1 MRKKIT
7 SKTLEKMLL
16 DCSIRQRIANIDF
29 GTYFPVRSRSANPTN
44 PFAQAK
50 ANPGLPV
57 AFEILTE
64 PPLSG
69 SVVWESTAK
78 FPIQPARLKTED
90 FWLEPE
96 SQLTTLG
103 AAGLPDEDDRS
114 ARENEF
120 DASEDLDPKQLDGE
134 FRFSLDSQ
142 EFKVFDI
149 QTTPPDGS
157 RPSIDVVQPNGKIN
171 FDGKRGKENLSNP
184 DSTLQGRVVKTSKGG
199 PRRRDPKP
207 SQSKGPSDDQP
218 SGLPG
223 ANLFMGWNADEV
235 STADDTSFS
244 TAKYAP
250 SKDDG
255 LTPQQVLY
263 VQLIIEC
270 YESYKE
276 RWYRDYGEDACQVGI
291 FSVVKYVQ
299 KKVPSEYKP
308 TFRKS
313 LVEAITDEE
322 FTALSRIL
330 RTRINSRRIDL
341 IRKGLAS
348 GDRVLD
354 HTSLNT
360 SMSGDNDG
368 YSLASTIVG
377 RELTPDQALLIKEEI
392 EFNDERLRRAVEQLP
407 DRQRRALELR
417 YEPNSYEKCA
427 DEMGLTLDAFRS
439 LLKRANDRLKKIL
452 IEEDKYKTGR

>member
-16 DCSIRQRIANIDF
+16 DYSIRQRIASIDF
-29 GTYFPVRSRSANPTN
+29 GTYFPLRSRSANATN

-69 SVVWESTAK
+69 SVVWETTARL
-78 FPIQPARLKTED
+78 PIQPARLNSDD
-90 FWLEPE
+90 FWLEPD
-96 SQLTTLG
+96 SPLTTLG
-103 AAGLPDEDDRS
+103 ALGAASAPEDEDLS
-114 ARENEF
+114 SSEPEF
-120 DASEDLDPKQLDGE
+120 EESEDLASQPLDGE

-157 RPSIDVVQPNGKIN
+157 RPSIDVIQPNGKID
-171 FDGKRGKENLSNP
+171 FDGKRGKKNLSNP
-184 DSTLQGRVVKTSKGG
+184 DSTLQARVVKKSKGG
-199 PRRRDPKP
+199 
-207 SQSKGPSDDQP
+207 
-218 SGLPG
+218 
-223 ANLFMGWNADEV
+223 EV
-235 STADDTSFS
+235 STSDDTSIS
-244 TAKYAP
+244 TAKDAP

-255 LTPQQVLY
+255 LTSEQVLY
-263 VQLIIEC
+263 VHWIIEC
-270 YESYKE
+270 YAYYKE
-276 RWYRDYGEDACQVGI
+276 RWYRDKMMGEDACQVGI
-291 FSVVKYVQ
+291 FSVIKYVQ
-299 KKVPSEYKP
+299 KNILSEYKP

-330 RTRINSRRIDL
+330 RTRIKSRRIDL

-354 HTSLNT
+354 HTSLDT
-360 SMSGDNDG
+360 SLSGDNDG
-368 YSLASTIVG
+368 HSLASTIVG

-392 EFNDERLRRAVEQLP
+392 EFKDERLRRAVEQLP

-417 YEPNSYEKCA
+417 DEPNTYEQCA

-439 LLKRANDRLKKIL
+439 LLKRANDRLKEIL

>member
-1 MRKKIT
+1 
-7 SKTLEKMLL
+7 
-16 DCSIRQRIANIDF
+16 
-29 GTYFPVRSRSANPTN
+29 
-44 PFAQAK
+44 
-50 ANPGLPV
+50 
-57 AFEILTE
+57 
-64 PPLSG
+64 
-69 SVVWESTAK
+69 
-78 FPIQPARLKTED
+78 
-90 FWLEPE
+90 
-96 SQLTTLG
+96 
-103 AAGLPDEDDRS
+103 
-114 ARENEF
+114 
-120 DASEDLDPKQLDGE
+120 
-134 FRFSLDSQ
+134 
-142 EFKVFDI
+142 
-149 QTTPPDGS
+149 
-157 RPSIDVVQPNGKIN
+157 
-171 FDGKRGKENLSNP
+171 
-184 DSTLQGRVVKTSKGG
+184 
-199 PRRRDPKP
+199 
-207 SQSKGPSDDQP
+207 
-218 SGLPG
+218 
-223 ANLFMGWNADEV
+223 V
-235 STADDTSFS
+235 STADDTSIS
-244 TAKYAP
+244 TAKDAP
-250 SKDDG
+250 SKDDD
-255 LTPQQVLY
+255 LTSEQVLY
-263 VQLIIEC
+263 EHLIIEC
-270 YESYKE
+270 YAYYKE
-276 RWYRDYGEDACQVGI
+276 RWYRDKMMGEDACQVGI

>member
-16 DCSIRQRIANIDF
+16 DYSIRQRIASIDF
-29 GTYFPVRSRSANPTN
+29 GTYFPLRSRSANATN

-69 SVVWESTAK
+69 SVVWETTTRL
-78 FPIQPARLKTED
+78 PIQPARLNSDD

-96 SQLTTLG
+96 SPLTTLG
-103 AAGLPDEDDRS
+103 ALGAASAPQDEDLS
-114 ARENEF
+114 SSEPEF
-120 DASEDLDPKQLDGE
+120 EESEDLASQPLDGE

-157 RPSIDVVQPNGKIN
+157 RPS
-171 FDGKRGKENLSNP
+171 
-184 DSTLQGRVVKTSKGG
+184 
-199 PRRRDPKP
+199 
-207 SQSKGPSDDQP
+207 
-218 SGLPG
+218 
-223 ANLFMGWNADEV
+223 
-235 STADDTSFS
+235 
-244 TAKYAP
+244 
-250 SKDDG
+250 
-255 LTPQQVLY
+255 
-263 VQLIIEC
+263 
-270 YESYKE
+270 KE
-276 RWYRDYGEDACQVGI
+276 RWYRDKMMGEDACQVGI
-291 FSVVKYVQ
+291 FSVIKYVQ
-299 KKVPSEYKP
+299 KKIPSEYKP
-308 TFRKS
+308 SFRKS

-330 RTRINSRRIDL
+330 RTRIKSRRIDL

-354 HTSLNT
+354 HTSLDT
-360 SMSGDNDG
+360 SLSGDNDG

-392 EFNDERLRRAVEQLP
+392 EFKDERLRRAVEQLP
-407 DRQRRALELR
+407 DRQRRALALR
-417 YEPNSYEKCA
+417 HEPNTYEQCA

-439 LLKRANDRLKKIL
+439 LLKRANDRLKEIL

>member
-1 MRKKIT
+1 MRKKFT

-16 DCSIRQRIANIDF
+16 DYSIRQRIASIDF
-29 GTYFPVRSRSANPTN
+29 GTYFPLRSRSANAAN

-69 SVVWESTAK
+69 SVVWETTARL
-78 FPIQPARLKTED
+78 PIQPARLNSGD

-96 SQLTTLG
+96 SPLTTLG
-103 AAGLPDEDDRS
+103 ALGAASAPQDEDIS
-114 ARENEF
+114 SSEPEF
-120 DASEDLDPKQLDGE
+120 EESEDLASQPLDGE

-157 RPSIDVVQPNGKIN
+157 RPSIDVIQPNGKID

-184 DSTLQGRVVKTSKGG
+184 DSTLQARVVKKSKG
-199 PRRRDPKP
+199 
-207 SQSKGPSDDQP
+207 S
-218 SGLPG
+218 
-223 ANLFMGWNADEV
+223 EV
-235 STADDTSFS
+235 SNADDTSIS
-244 TAKYAP
+244 TAKDAP
-250 SKDDG
+250 SKDDD
-255 LTPQQVLY
+255 LTSEQVLY
-263 VQLIIEC
+263 EHLFIEC
-270 YESYKE
+270 YAYYKE
-276 RWYRDYGEDACQVGI
+276 RWYRDKMMGEDACQVGI

-299 KKVPSEYKP
+299 KKIPSEYKP

>member
-1 MRKKIT
+1 MGKKIT

-16 DCSIRQRIANIDF
+16 DYSIRQRIASIDF
-29 GTYFPVRSRSANPTN
+29 GTYFPLRSRSANATN

-69 SVVWESTAK
+69 SVVWETTARL
-78 FPIQPARLKTED
+78 PIQPACLNSDD

-96 SQLTTLG
+96 SPLTTFGALG
-103 AAGLPDEDDRS
+103 AASAPQDEDLS
-114 ARENEF
+114 SSEPEF
-120 DASEDLDPKQLDGE
+120 EESEDLASQPLDGE

-157 RPSIDVVQPNGKIN
+157 RPSIDVIQPNGKID
-171 FDGKRGKENLSNP
+171 FDGKRGKKNLSNP
-184 DSTLQGRVVKTSKGG
+184 DSTLQARVVKKSKGG
-199 PRRRDPKP
+199 
-207 SQSKGPSDDQP
+207 
-218 SGLPG
+218 
-223 ANLFMGWNADEV
+223 EV
-235 STADDTSFS
+235 STAGDTSIS
-244 TAKYAP
+244 TAKDAP
-250 SKDDG
+250 SKDED
-255 LTPQQVLY
+255 LTSQQVLY
-263 VQLIIEC
+263 LQLILEC
-270 YESYKE
+270 YERHKE
-276 RWYRDYGEDACQVGI
+276 RWFRDYGEDACQVGI
-291 FSVVKYVQ
+291 FSVIKYVN
-299 KKVPSEYKP
+299 KTAPSEYKP
-308 TFRKS
+308 SFRKT

-330 RTRINSRRIDL
+330 RRRIKSRRIDL

-354 HTSLNT
+354 HTSLDT
-360 SMSGDNDG
+360 SLSGDNDG

-392 EFNDERLRRAVEQLP
+392 QFKDERLRRAVEQLT

-417 YEPNSYEKCA
+417 YEPNTYERCA
-427 DEMGLTLDAFRS
+427 EEMGLTLDAFRS
-439 LLKRANDRLKKIL
+439 LLKRANDRLKEIL

>member
-1 MRKKIT
+1 MGKKIT

-16 DCSIRQRIANIDF
+16 DYSIRQRIASIDF
-29 GTYFPVRSRSANPTN
+29 GTYFPLRSRSTNATN

-69 SVVWESTAK
+69 SVVWEATARL
-78 FPIQPARLKTED
+78 PIQPARLNSDD

-96 SQLTTLG
+96 SPLTTLG
-103 AAGLPDEDDRS
+103 ALGAASAPEDEDLS
-114 ARENEF
+114 SSEPEF
-120 DASEDLDPKQLDGE
+120 EESEDLASQPLDGE

-157 RPSIDVVQPNGKIN
+157 RPSIDVIQPNGKID

-184 DSTLQGRVVKTSKGG
+184 DSTLQARVVKKSK
-199 PRRRDPKP
+199 
-207 SQSKGPSDDQP
+207 
-218 SGLPG
+218 SG
-223 ANLFMGWNADEV
+223 EV
-235 STADDTSFS
+235 STADDTSIS
-244 TAKYAP
+244 TAKDAP

-255 LTPQQVLY
+255 LTSEQVLY
-263 VQLIIEC
+263 VHLIIEC
-270 YESYKE
+270 YAYYKE
-276 RWYRDYGEDACQVGI
+276 RWYRDKMMGEDACQVGI
-291 FSVVKYVQ
+291 FSVIKYVQ
-299 KKVPSEYKP
+299 KKIPSEYKP

-313 LVEAITDEE
+313 LDEAITDEE

-330 RTRINSRRIDL
+330 RTRIKSRRIDL

-354 HTSLNT
+354 HTSLDT
-360 SMSGDNDG
+360 SLSGDNDG
-368 YSLASTIVG
+368 HSLASTIVD

-392 EFNDERLRRAVEQLP
+392 EFKDERLRRAVEQLP

-417 YEPNSYEKCA
+417 HEPNTYEQCA

-439 LLKRANDRLKKIL
+439 LLKRANDRLKEIL

>member
-1 MRKKIT
+1 MGKKIT

-16 DCSIRQRIANIDF
+16 DYSIRQRIASIDF
-29 GTYFPVRSRSANPTN
+29 GTYFPLRSRSANATN

-69 SVVWESTAK
+69 SVVWETTARL
-78 FPIQPARLKTED
+78 PIQPARLNSDD

-96 SQLTTLG
+96 SPLTTLG
-103 AAGLPDEDDRS
+103 ALGAASAPEDEDLS
-114 ARENEF
+114 SSEPEF
-120 DASEDLDPKQLDGE
+120 EESEDLASQPLDGE

-157 RPSIDVVQPNGKIN
+157 RPSIDVIQPNGKID
-171 FDGKRGKENLSNP
+171 FDGKRGKKNLSNP
-184 DSTLQGRVVKTSKGG
+184 DSTLQARVVKKSKGG
-199 PRRRDPKP
+199 
-207 SQSKGPSDDQP
+207 
-218 SGLPG
+218 
-223 ANLFMGWNADEV
+223 EV
-235 STADDTSFS
+235 STSDDTSIS
-244 TAKYAP
+244 TAKDAP

-255 LTPQQVLY
+255 LTSEQVLY
-263 VQLIIEC
+263 VHLINEC
-270 YESYKE
+270 YAYYKI
-276 RWYRDYGEDACQVGI
+276 RWYRDKMMGEDACQEGI
-291 FSVVKYVQ
+291 FSVIKYVQ
-299 KKVPSEYKP
+299 KKIPSEYKP

-313 LVEAITDEE
+313 LDEAITDEE

-330 RTRINSRRIDL
+330 RTRIKSRRIDL

-354 HTSLNT
+354 HTSLDT
-360 SMSGDNDG
+360 SLSGDNDG
-368 YSLASTIVG
+368 HSLASTIVG

-392 EFNDERLRRAVEQLP
+392 EFKDERLRRAVEQLP

-417 YEPNSYEKCA
+417 HEPNSYEQCA

-439 LLKRANDRLKKIL
+439 LLKRANDRLKEIL

>member
-16 DCSIRQRIANIDF
+16 DYSIRQRIASIDF
-29 GTYFPVRSRSANPTN
+29 GTYFPLRSRSTNATN

-69 SVVWESTAK
+69 SVVWETTARL
-78 FPIQPARLKTED
+78 PIQPARLNSDD

-96 SQLTTLG
+96 SPLTTLG
-103 AAGLPDEDDRS
+103 ALGAASAPEDEDLS
-114 ARENEF
+114 SSEPEF
-120 DASEDLDPKQLDGE
+120 EESEDLASQPLDGE

-157 RPSIDVVQPNGKIN
+157 RPSIDVVQPNGKID
-171 FDGKRGKENLSNP
+171 FDGKRGKKNLSNP
-184 DSTLQGRVVKTSKGG
+184 DSTLQARVVKKSK
-199 PRRRDPKP
+199 
-207 SQSKGPSDDQP
+207 
-218 SGLPG
+218 SG
-223 ANLFMGWNADEV
+223 EV
-235 STADDTSFS
+235 STSDDTSIS
-244 TAKYAP
+244 TAKDAP

-255 LTPQQVLY
+255 LTSEQVLY
-263 VQLIIEC
+263 VHLINEC
-270 YESYKE
+270 YAYYKI
-276 RWYRDYGEDACQVGI
+276 RWYRDKMMGEDACQEGI
-291 FSVVKYVQ
+291 FSVIKYVQ
-299 KKVPSEYKP
+299 KKIPSEYKP
-308 TFRKS
+308 TFRKT

-330 RTRINSRRIDL
+330 RTRIKSRRIDL

-354 HTSLNT
+354 HTSLDT
-360 SMSGDNDG
+360 SLSGDNDG

-392 EFNDERLRRAVEQLP
+392 EFKDERLRRAVEQLP

-417 YEPNSYEKCA
+417 DEPNTYEQCA

-439 LLKRANDRLKKIL
+439 LLKRANDRLKEIL

>member
-1 MRKKIT
+1 MGKKIT

-16 DCSIRQRIANIDF
+16 DYSIRQRIASIDF
-29 GTYFPVRSRSANPTN
+29 GTYFPLRSRSANATN

-69 SVVWESTAK
+69 SVVWETTARL
-78 FPIQPARLKTED
+78 PIQPACLNSDD

-96 SQLTTLG
+96 SPLTTLG
-103 AAGLPDEDDRS
+103 ALGAASAPQDEDLS
-114 ARENEF
+114 SSEPEYEE
-120 DASEDLDPKQLDGE
+120 SEDLASQPLDGE

-157 RPSIDVVQPNGKIN
+157 RPSIDVIQPNGKIDY
-171 FDGKRGKENLSNP
+171 DGKRGKKNLSNP
-184 DSTLQGRVVKTSKGG
+184 DSTLQARVVKKSKGG
-199 PRRRDPKP
+199 
-207 SQSKGPSDDQP
+207 
-218 SGLPG
+218 
-223 ANLFMGWNADEV
+223 EV
-235 STADDTSFS
+235 STADDTSIS
-244 TAKYAP
+244 TAKDAP
-250 SKDDG
+250 SKDED
-255 LTPQQVLY
+255 LTSQQVLY
-263 VQLIIEC
+263 LQLIIEC
-270 YESYKE
+270 YERHKE
-276 RWYRDYGEDACQVGI
+276 RWFRDYGEDACQVGI
-291 FSVVKYVQ
+291 FSVIKYVN
-299 KKVPSEYKP
+299 KTAPSEYKP
-308 TFRKS
+308 SFRKT

-330 RTRINSRRIDL
+330 RTRIKSRRIDL

-348 GDRVLD
+348 GDRVVD
-354 HTSLNT
+354 HTSIDPSL
-360 SMSGDNDG
+360 SSDDDG

-392 EFNDERLRRAVEQLP
+392 QFKDERLRRAVEQLT

-417 YEPNSYEKCA
+417 YEPNTYERCA
-427 DEMGLTLDAFRS
+427 EEMGLKLSAFRS
-439 LLKRANDRLKKIL
+439 LLKRAKDRLKEIL